1 MPRHCHGQSSPTL
14 PPDPAEVSSLER
26 LITSLIQ
33 ILRVYSIHLHFAF
46 RQSVLQNI
54 NHLHST
60 RTLILKMLYFVG
72 LGLGDAKDI
81 TVRGLEIVQRCEK
94 VFLEH
99 YTSILTVGQEEL
111 EKFYGREVDIK
122 DQPMHLNDEIL
133 SWKVILADR
142 DLVEQGAEEILEGA
156 REKEVVTTDNASFQ

>member
-1 MPRHCHGQSSPTL
+1 
-14 PPDPAEVSSLER
+14 
-26 LITSLIQ
+26 
-33 ILRVYSIHLHFAF
+33 
-46 RQSVLQNI
+46 
-54 NHLHST
+54 
-60 RTLILKMLYFVG
+60 MLYFVG

-156 REKEVVTTDNASFQ
+156 REKEVVTTDHASFQ

>member
-1 MPRHCHGQSSPTL
+1 M
-14 PPDPAEVSSLER
+14 
-26 LITSLIQ
+26 
-33 ILRVYSIHLHFAF
+33 YSILLLFPF

-54 NHLHST
+54 NHFHST

-156 REKEVVTTDNASFQ
+156 REKEVVTTDDASLQKHVKFTVNR